1 MRVRLGGI
9 LFAVTL
15 SAIFFIGI
23 AAYADSSF
31 GDPEPVNNNANSDI
45 ELDGNPSVASD
56 GSGNLVTVWVSANLQ
71 DNGIG
76 NDGDIFAAYSSDGG
90 ANWSNPIAITT
101 DDAADQGPAVA
112 TDGAGNW
119 VAAWSSDNSLGDIIG
134 NDYDILF
141 SRSTD
146 NGQTWSTPTFLNS
159 LAPTSNASDFDVTVV
174 AGGPDLF
181 IAAWDSNGNVGTG
194 SDTEIHYARSKTGG
208 GSCGDEEALNPD
220 ADSDNSKFDQQPHLA
235 SDGQGN
241 WVAIWLGEG
250 EDSIYDVLTAR
261 STNDG
266 KSWKSQKTAGS
277 GSGLPRIATD
287 GAGNWV
293 AVWYLL
299 DPAKGLADNDND
311 IIVVRSSDNGGS
323 WSAQEYLNSEADGDA
338 HNDYKPSIATDGIG
352 TWLATW
358 ASTNPLDGGAA
369 ADFDIHTA
377 RSTDNGATW
386 TNAKQLHNN
395 ADTDLGSDTNPVAIN
410 KGEDDWFVG
419 WESYEPF
426 VDLGSD
432 ADILSVRAFPST
444 YTITNQN
451 GGEEWKI
458 GKKGT
463 IQWNSSESLGKV
475 KLILLKGGVEITTI
489 KSKTKDDGEYKWE
502 VPVGVGTGNNFRVRI
517 EAKSDSNNADESDEN
532 FTIKSGKSAR

>member
-1 MRVRLGGI
+1 MCFRLSGI
-9 LFAVTL
+9 VFATALSVILIAGVT
-15 SAIFFIGI
+15 AH
-23 AAYADSSF
+23 ADASF
-31 GDPEPVNNNANSDI
+31 GDPEPVNNNANADV
-45 ELDGNPSVASD
+45 ELDGNPSFAAD
-56 GSGNLVTVWVSANLQ
+56 GSGNLIAVWSSSNTQ
-71 DNGIG
+71 GNGIG
-76 NDGDIFAAYSSDGG
+76 TDGDIFEAHSSDGG
-90 ANWSNPIAITT
+90 ATWSDPAALTT
-101 DDAADQGPAVA
+101 DDFAEQGPVVA

-119 VAAWSSDNSLGDIIG
+119 VAAWSSTNDLGGIIG
-134 NDYDILF
+134 VDYDILF
-141 SRSTD
+141 TRSTN

-159 LAPTSNASDFDVTVV
+159 LAPTSNAGDFDITIVS
-174 AGGPDLF
+174 GGADLF
-181 IAAWDSNGNVGTG
+181 IAAWSSNGNVGTG
-194 SDTEIHYARSKTGG
+194 SDNEIHFSRSKNGG
-208 GSCGDEEALNPD
+208 GSWSDEEALNPD
-220 ADSDNSKFDQQPHLA
+220 AGSDSLKYDQVPHLA

-277 GSGLPRIATD
+277 GSGQPRIATD

-299 DPAKGLADNDND
+299 DPAKGLADDDND
-311 IIVVRSSDNGGS
+311 IIVVRSTDNGGL
-323 WSAQEYLNSEADGDA
+323 WIAQEFLNSEADGDA
-338 HNDYKPSIATDGIG
+338 HNDWKPSISTDGNG
-352 TWLATW
+352 TWLAAW
-358 ASTNPLDGGAA
+358 ASTNPLDGEAA

-386 TNAKQLHNN
+386 TKTKQLHNN
-395 ADTDLGSDTNPVAIN
+395 ADTDLGSDVNPVVVN
-410 KGEDDWFVG
+410 KGVDDWFVG

-444 YTITNQN
+444 YTITNPN

-463 IQWNSSESLGKV
+463 IQWDSSESLGKV

-489 KSKTKDDGEYKWE
+489 KNKTADDGEYKWE

-517 EAKSDSNNADESDEN
+517 EAKGDSNNADESDGN
-532 FTIKSGKSAR
+532 FTIKSGKK

>member
-1 MRVRLGGI
+1 MCRRLCRAFSAV
-9 LFAVTL
+9 LFLAFLAGTT
-15 SAIFFIGI
+15 AHAD
-23 AAYADSSF
+23 AAF
-31 GDPEPVNNNANSDI
+31 GDPEPVNNNADSDI
-45 ELDGNPSVASD
+45 EMDSNPSVASD
-56 GSGNLVTVWVSANLQ
+56 GSGNLVTVWISSNLQ

-76 NDGDIFAAYSSDGG
+76 DDGDIFAAYSSDGG
-90 ANWSNPIAITT
+90 ANWSEPIAITT
-101 DDAADQGPAVA
+101 DDAADQDPAVA

-119 VAAWSSDNSLGDIIG
+119 VVAWSSDNTLGDIIG

-174 AGGPDLF
+174 AGGPDIF
-181 IAAWDSNGNVGTG
+181 IAAWDSNANVGTG
-194 SDTEIHYARSKTGG
+194 TDTEIHYARSKNGG
-208 GSCGDEEALNPD
+208 GSWSDEEALNPD
-220 ADSDNSKFDQQPHLA
+220 ADSDNVKFDQQPHLA

-250 EDSIYDVLTAR
+250 EDSIYDILTAR

-266 KSWKSQKTAGS
+266 KSWKNQKTAGS
-277 GSGLPRIATD
+277 GSGQPRIATD
-287 GAGNWV
+287 SAGNWV

-299 DPAKGLADNDND
+299 DPVKGLANDDND
-311 IIVVRSSDNGGS
+311 IIVVRSSNNGGS
-323 WSAQEYLNSEADGDA
+323 WTAQEFLNSDADGDE
-338 HNDYKPSIATDGIG
+338 HNDWRPSIATDGIG

-358 ASTNPLDGGAA
+358 SSTNPLDGEAA

-386 TNAKQLHNN
+386 TKAKQLHNN
-395 ADTDLGSDTNPVAIN
+395 ADTDLGSDTNPVTVN

-432 ADILSVRAFPST
+432 ADILSVRAFQST
-444 YTITNQN
+444 YTVTNPN
-451 GGEEWKI
+451 GGEDWKI

-463 IQWNSSESLGKV
+463 IQWDSSESLGKV

-502 VPVGVGTGNNFRVRI
+502 VPVGVGTGNNFRVRV
-517 EAKSDSNNADESDEN
+517 EAKNDSNNGDESDAN